1 MGAARRLVAVRQVA
15 RSSSSTFTQV
25 AANVRTALPNSNP
38 LVEQTDRTTD
48 RRAYVQK
55 LEVGDMFDI
64 AVLGSAL
71 VEQNT
76 DVIPVHRD
84 NLCVGHRRISL
95 KVISAPLQTLDHE
108 IPEIFRRALLGQ
120 ASISTGI
127 AEGHAHWR

>member
-1 MGAARRLVAVRQVA
+1 MI
-15 RSSSSTFTQV
+15 
-25 AANVRTALPNSNP
+25 
-38 LVEQTDRTTD
+38 
-48 RRAYVQK
+48 
-55 LEVGDMFDI
+55 DI
-64 AVLGSAL
+64 AVIGSAL

-95 KVISAPLQTLDHE
+95 KVISAPLQTLDYE

-120 ASISTGI
+120 ASISTGT